1 LVTPQQNISDYKTG
15 GAIPHKTTIM
25 KMKREL
31 FLQIAEIENANDASQ
46 VISRISNAWFYNE
59 ITSEDFDHLMADL
72 TITLKSLGI
81 FK

>member
-1 LVTPQQNISDYKTG
+1 
-15 GAIPHKTTIM
+15 
-25 KMKREL
+25 MKRKL